1 MTTSKLTASLLAAA
15 SILLISSTSFAQ
27 YNKSAG
33 RSSAPATMEEDYV
46 VKDDRGRELRD
57 EEGRKIVKKRTVK
70 VKRDSYGNAQSSQ
83 FDLAVDGAF
92 EGQTVVVLQL
102 HQTTITEPWKALKT
116 KGFSVYRMQ
125 GVPTVK
131 QLEEAL
137 AKKNANQF
145 WLIAG
150 CTGQQLTDEHAL
162 AIKKFF
168 DKGKGVYIW
177 GDNDPCYDDAN
188 LVARAL
194 FDTGMSGNLPGDKT
208 ISLKMG
214 KAKSGVLADH
224 LISTGLEFIYEG
236 ITIATID
243 QNPLLTPFIWGS
255 AGNVVASLY
264 DKKGKR
270 AILDGGFTRLYYKWD
285 TAGTGRYI
293 VNAAAW
299 LANYERFGD
308 EVVADNLAT
317 ETKKKR

>member
-1 MTTSKLTASLLAAA
+1 MTPSKLTATLLTLA
-15 SILLISSTSFAQ
+15 SILLFSSTSFAQ

-33 RSSAPATMEEDYV
+33 RSSAPASVEREYKFEDDQGNV
-46 VKDDRGRELRD
+46 RTEV
-57 EEGRKIVKKRTVK
+57 RKEK
-70 VKRDSYGNAQSSQ
+70 VKRDSYGNASSSD

-137 AKKNANQF
+137 ARKNANQF

-150 CTGQQLTDEHAL
+150 CTGQQLTDEHAMV
-162 AIKKFF
+162 IKKFF
-168 DKGKGVYIW
+168 DKGRGVYIW

-194 FDTGMSGNLPGDKT
+194 FDTGMTGNVPGDKT

-214 KAKSGVLADH
+214 KSKSGVLADH
-224 LISTGLEFIYEG
+224 LISTGLEYIYEG

-243 QNPLLTPFIWGS
+243 KNSLLTPFIWGS

-264 DKKGKR
+264 DRKGKR

-308 EVVADNLAT
+308 EVVADTFKEEKSSA
-317 ETKKKR
+317 KKKK

>member
-1 MTTSKLTASLLAAA
+1 MLPRLPLKR
-15 SILLISSTSFAQ
+15 
-27 YNKSAG
+27 KRP
-33 RSSAPATMEEDYV
+33 RS
-46 VKDDRGRELRD
+46 
-57 EEGRKIVKKRTVK
+57 
-70 VKRDSYGNAQSSQ
+70 
-83 FDLAVDGAF
+83 
-92 EGQTVVVLQL
+92 
-102 HQTTITEPWKALKT
+102 TITEPWAALKT

-131 QLEEAL
+131 QLEDAL
-137 AKKNANQF
+137 AKENANQF

-150 CTGQQLTDEHAL
+150 CTGQQLTDEHAM

-168 DKGKGVYIW
+168 DKGRGVYIW

-194 FDTGMSGNLPGDKT
+194 FDTGMTGNVPGDKT

-214 KAKSGVLADH
+214 KSKSGVLADH
-224 LISTGLEFIYEG
+224 LISTGLEYIYEG

-243 QNPLLTPFIWGS
+243 ENKLLTPFIWGS

-264 DKKGKR
+264 DKQGKR

-308 EVVADNLAT
+308 EVVGDSFKGTKADAR
-317 ETKKKR
+317 KK

>member
-1 MTTSKLTASLLAAA
+1 MTPSKLTATLLTLA
-15 SILLISSTSFAQ
+15 SILLFSSTSFAQ

-33 RSSAPATMEEDYV
+33 TSSAPATVDREYKFADEQGKV
-46 VKDDRGRELRD
+46 VTEV
-57 EEGRKIVKKRTVK
+57 RKEK
-70 VKRDSYGNAQSSQ
+70 VKRDSYGNASSSE

-102 HQTTITEPWKALKT
+102 HQTTITEPWAALKT

-131 QLEEAL
+131 QLENAL
-137 AKKNANQF
+137 AKENANQF

-150 CTGQQLTDEHAL
+150 CTGQQLTDEHAM

-168 DKGKGVYIW
+168 DKGRGVYIW

-194 FDTGMSGNLPGDKT
+194 FDTGMTGNVPGDKT

-214 KAKSGVLADH
+214 KSKSGVLADH
-224 LISTGLEFIYEG
+224 LISTGLEYIYEG

-243 QNPLLTPFIWGS
+243 ENKLLTPFIWGS

-264 DKKGKR
+264 DKQGKR

-308 EVVADNLAT
+308 EVVGDSFKGTKADAR
-317 ETKKKR
+317 KK